1 MLNNA
6 LKELQEQMEWH
17 EKLATSDYHKD
28 DIRLSDSHALMEWH
42 EKMGTSDWHKHNPAR
57 QNGHLIAA
65 MSYNRATQIIRK
77 HADKA

>member
-28 DIRLSDSHALMEWH
+28 EQVMQDNHAV
-42 EKMGTSDWHKHNPAR
+42 
-57 QNGHLIAA
+57 AA
-65 MSYNRATQIIRK
+65 MSYNRATQIVRK

>member
-28 DIRLSDSHALMEWH
+28 EQVMQDNHAV
-42 EKMGTSDWHKHNPAR
+42 
-57 QNGHLIAA
+57 AA
-65 MSYNRATQIIRK
+65 MSYNRAMQIVRK
-77 HADKA
+77 HADKT

>member
-1 MLNNA
+1 MLKFDNA
-6 LKELQEQMEWH
+6 IEELQE
-17 EKLATSDYHKD
+17 
-28 DIRLSDSHALMEWH
+28 LMEWH